1 MIDGLKP
8 YSDYTESEVPW
19 FGMIPSH
26 WSLKR
31 LGSVFAERG
40 ETNERREVSD
50 VLSLLKDRGVIP
62 YAEKGRIGNK
72 ASEDIGRYKIVR
84 PDDLVMNCMNVII
97 GSVGRSN
104 FTGCLSPVYY
114 VLVRRREDDNPR
126 FLEHLFL
133 HKPFH
138 QSLVRIGNGIL
149 AHRMRIPMEKL
160 KSEMLPLPP
169 PDEQA
174 AIVKFLDYANGK
186 IERAIRAK
194 RKLIGLLNE
203 QKQAIIHRAVTR
215 GLDPTVKLK
224 PSGIPWI
231 GDVPEHWEV
240 RRAKYLFKEVDERSK
255 TGEEE
260 LLSVSHITGVT
271 PRSEKNITMFKAASY
286 VGSKMCRPDD
296 LVINTMWAWMA
307 ALGSSTRHGI
317 VSSAYGVYRPLRQRV
332 IFGRYIE
339 ALLHT
344 PHYMADI
351 LFRSTGIRASR
362 LRLYPEEF
370 LKMPVT
376 LPPYEEQV
384 AMFQWA
390 DSETKHLSSAIVRAD
405 HEIELLQEYRTTLTA
420 EVVTGK
426 LDVREAAKRLPDQ
439 TDEPLPPDESLEDL
453 VDDEITEEDEA

>member
-1 MIDGLKP
+1 MINGLKP
-8 YSDYTESEVPW
+8 YLEYKESEVPW
-19 FGMIPSH
+19 LGHVPGHWDVVPSKALFRH
-26 WSLKR
+26 RKDKARIEDQMLTASQSHGIISRNEFMAIEGRRVMQVITGKEILKHVEPNDFVMSMRSFQGGLEWS
-31 LGSVFAERG
+31 
-40 ETNERREVSD
+40 
-50 VLSLLKDRGVIP
+50 
-62 YAEKGRIGNK
+62 RIGGAISSAYVMLVPQADVYSPYFARLFK
-72 ASEDIGRYKIVR
+72 CTPYITALRKTS
-84 PDDLVMNCMNVII
+84 DLVRD
-97 GSVGRSN
+97 GQALRFAN
-104 FTGCLSPVYY
+104 FGQI
-114 VLVRRREDDNPR
+114 
-126 FLEHLFL
+126 H
-133 HKPFH
+133 
-138 QSLVRIGNGIL
+138 
-149 AHRMRIPMEKL
+149 
-160 KSEMLPLPP
+160 LPLPP

-215 GLDPTVKLK
+215 GLDPNVKLK
-224 PSGIPWI
+224 PSGIPWL